1 MYIDECVVIE
11 ISVKGINKVIE
22 KFLQKVDIY
31 E

>member
-11 ISVKGINKVIE
+11 IKGINKVIE